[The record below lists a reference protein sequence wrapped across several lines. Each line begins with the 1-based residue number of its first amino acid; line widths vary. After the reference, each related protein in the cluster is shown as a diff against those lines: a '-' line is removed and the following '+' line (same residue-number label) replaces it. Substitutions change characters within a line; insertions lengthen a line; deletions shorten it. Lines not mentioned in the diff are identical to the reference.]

1 MSEIFINYRTGD
13 GNEIAALLK
22 QGLSHRFG
30 QDAVFFAGLSIRPS
44 QTFSRE
50 LLTHVRRS
58 GVVLS
63 VMGPDWASHPDLH
76 KETDWVRRELL
87 EAWQCG
93 IPVIPVIR
101 GRRTDRLSA
110 VDLPPE
116 LAHLAELQSL
126 RIDSPTHD
134 RDLRDIGDAVA
145 ELVPRLAAL
154 DTRPSAPATG
164 APDTTHNSITGDN
177 SGISLQAGNVG
188 EIGTISTGTNVTGTN
203 VTGTTGTVITGPTGP
218 VHTGSG
224 AQHNHTHR
232 PHLSGDGA
240 AYVAG
245 DNHGGISHRFGRAE
259 RDEAD
264 GR

>member
-13 GNEIAALLK
+13 GNEIAALLD
-22 QGLSHRFG
+22 QGLSQRFG
-30 QDAVFFAGLSIRPS
+30 RDSVFFAGRSIRPS
-44 QTFSRE
+44 QRYTRE

-58 GVVLS
+58 SVVLS
-63 VMGPDWASHPDLH
+63 VMGPEWPTHPDLH
-76 KETDWVRRELL
+76 QENDWVRRELL

-101 GRRTDRLSA
+101 GRRTDRLNA
-110 VDLPPE
+110 GTLPPE

-126 RIDSPTHD
+126 RIDSPHHD
-134 RDLRDIGDAVA
+134 RDVREIGDAVA
-145 ELVPRLAAL
+145 ELVPRLA
-154 DTRPSAPATG
+154 TRDSRPAGPDPET
-164 APDTTHNSITGDN
+164 PDTTHNSINGGN
-177 SGISLQAGNVG
+177 SGVSLQARDVG
-188 EIGTISTGTNVTGTN
+188 ELGTI
-203 VTGTTGTVITGPTGP
+203 ITGPTGP
-218 VHTGSG
+218 VHTGPG
-224 AQHNHTHR
+224 AQNNHTHR
-232 PHLSGDGA
+232 PTLSGDGA